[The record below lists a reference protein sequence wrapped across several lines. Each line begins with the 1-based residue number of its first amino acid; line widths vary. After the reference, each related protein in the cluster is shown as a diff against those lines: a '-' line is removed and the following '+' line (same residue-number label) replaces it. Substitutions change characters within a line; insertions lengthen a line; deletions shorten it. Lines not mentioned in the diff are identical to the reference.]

1 MKRIIAAAALA
12 GSLALAGTAYVAHA
26 QGVSFQKGQ
35 AEGEVA
41 IVRMSGTRVFNAKAE
56 VIGTIGDVVLGA
68 DGRANTVV
76 LNVGG
81 LLGVGSKLVAVPFNA
96 LKIGPV
102 VEGSRVLLINAT
114 KEQLQAAPAYV
125 ATDPNRAD
133 RAKKKASDWLK
144 IAKDKA
150 IELGKQAGDAVQE
163 MREKASQPAPAPAP
177 APAPKQ

>member
-1 MKRIIAAAALA
+1 MKRSIAALA
-12 GSLALAGTAYVAHA
+12 LVGAMAIAGTAYVAHA

-35 AEGEVA
+35 SQGELP
-41 IVRMSGTRVFNAKAE
+41 IVRLSGTRVFNSKAE

-68 DGRANTVV
+68 DGRATTVV
-76 LNVGG
+76 LRVGG
-81 LLGVGSKLVAVPFNA
+81 LAGVGAKLVAMPYSA

-102 VEGSRVLLINAT
+102 VEGGRVLLIDVS

-125 ATDPNRAD
+125 ATDPSSVD

-150 IELGKQAGDAVQE
+150 VELGKQAGDAVQG
-163 MREKASQPAPAPAP
+163 MREKAATPAP
-177 APAPKQ
+177 APAPK